1 MAVGSVS
8 NSVSKEAAV
17 KHLQANRPVRTRKDR
32 NCLSLEACMIV
43 GPNLQRSFAF
53 RGLGTLL
60 FQSSECFPPAKDLYL
75 YSASPDPPHA
85 QTSAHA
91 HQSAH
96 ARAYGSVG
104 VARRVYSHPDLRNLN
119 HPKKILR
126 KWLHLLLPRFSF
138 IFCCYSTDL

>member
-32 NCLSLEACMIV
+32 NCLSLEACMRV

-75 YSASPDPPHA
+75 YSASPDPFWPPHA

-91 HQSAH
+91 
-96 ARAYGSVG
+96 RMVRWVWLG
-104 VARRVYSHPDLRNLN
+104 VYDLRT
-119 HPKKILR
+119 HIQ
-126 KWLHLLLPRFSF
+126 
-138 IFCCYSTDL
+138 ICAI